1 MYNYHMYALIFLQKY
16 KSHNNKDY
24 NDMAIAFSHK
34 ILQKNP
40 KFLANPIKVHR
51 IKGWRTCPE
60 EERTQGS
67 CGVAM
72 GEQEQMFL
80 PRLSSLW
87 IRMSSNL
94 WFPIFASLSSRFII
108 WGGSDGSKRI
118 QLA

>member
-1 MYNYHMYALIFLQKY
+1 MSQAGYGEQEDPWSQNGE
-16 KSHNNKDY
+16 
-24 NDMAIAFSHK
+24 
-34 ILQKNP
+34 P
-40 KFLANPIKVHR
+40 
-51 IKGWRTCPE
+51 CPE

-87 IRMSSNL
+87 IGMSSNL